1 MTLKTTPLFEAHE
14 QLGASFTDFNG
25 WNMPLKYSSEMAEHK
40 AVREAVGIF
49 DLSHMG
55 EVFIAGADAVKGL
68 NTALAGD
75 FSKMSV
81 GRAKY
86 TVMLTE
92 DGTILDDLIV
102 YRLGEDR
109 YLMVPNAGNA
119 QAVAEAV
126 VARTE
131 GMDVTIDDATADL
144 SLVGIQGPQAADVVA
159 ALGEDFAEAASSLK
173 NYRVTEVLV
182 NGNDWIVARTGYTG
196 EDGFEIITPNAD
208 INQLWEQIFSLDIG
222 VEITPCG
229 LASRDSLRLEAGMP
243 LYGNELSTKRTP
255 FDAGMGRIV
264 SFDKPED
271 FVGRTALE
279 PHREQTPKQVLVGL
293 TSDQRRAA
301 RSGSEIVV
309 DGQTVG
315 VITSGIPSPTLSKPV
330 ALGYIDAAHADID
343 TEVAVDVRGKALPFV
358 ITKPPFYSR

>member
-1 MTLKTTPLFEAHE
+1 MSLKTTPLFAAHE
-14 QLGASFTDFNG
+14 KLGATFTDFNG
-25 WNMPLKYSSEMAEHK
+25 WNMPLKYSSEMTEHK
-40 AVREAVGIF
+40 AVRQAVGIF

-55 EVFIAGADAVKGL
+55 EVFLSGPDAVKGL

-119 QAVAEAV
+119 PAVAEAV

-131 GMDVTIDDATADL
+131 GMDLTVDDATADL
-144 SLVGIQGPQAADVVA
+144 SLVGIQGPKAADVVA
-159 ALGEDFAEAASSLK
+159 ALGEDFAEAAASLT
-173 NYRVTEVLV
+173 NYRVTEILV

-208 INQLWEQIFSLDIG
+208 IAGLWEQIFSLDIG

-243 LYGNELSTKRTP
+243 LYGNELSTERTP
-255 FDAGMGRIV
+255 FEAGMSRIV
-264 SFDKPED
+264 SFEKPEN
-271 FVGRTALE
+271 FVGRAALE
-279 PHREQTPKQVLVGL
+279 PQREQTPQQVLIGL

-330 ALGYIDAAHADID
+330 ALGYIDAAHADVD
-343 TEVAVDVRGKALPFV
+343 TEVSVDIRGKALPFI

>member
-1 MTLKTTPLFEAHE
+1 MTLKTTPLFAAHE
-14 QLGASFTDFNG
+14 KLGATFTDFNG
-25 WNMPLKYSSEMAEHK
+25 WNMPLKYSSEMTEHK
-40 AVREAVGIF
+40 AVRQAVGIF

-55 EVFIAGADAVKGL
+55 EVFLSGPDAVKGL

-119 QAVAEAV
+119 PAVAEAV

-131 GMDVTIDDATADL
+131 GMDLTVDDATADL
-144 SLVGIQGPQAADVVA
+144 SLVGIQGPKAADVVA
-159 ALGEDFAEAASSLK
+159 ALGEDFAEAAASLT
-173 NYRVTEVLV
+173 NYRVTEILV

-208 INQLWEQIFSLDIG
+208 IAGLWEQIFSLDIG

-243 LYGNELSTKRTP
+243 LYGNELSTERTP
-255 FDAGMGRIV
+255 FEAGMGRIV
-264 SFDKPED
+264 SFEKPEN
-271 FVGRTALE
+271 FVGRAALE
-279 PHREQTPKQVLVGL
+279 PQREQTPQQVLIGL

-330 ALGYIDAAHADID
+330 ALGYIDAAHADVD
-343 TEVAVDVRGKALPFV
+343 TEVSVDIRGKALPFI

>member
-1 MTLKTTPLFEAHE
+1 MTLKTTPLFAAHE
-14 QLGASFTDFNG
+14 KLGATFTDFNG
-25 WNMPLKYSSEMAEHK
+25 WNMPLKYSSEMTEHK
-40 AVREAVGIF
+40 AVRQAVGIF

-55 EVFIAGADAVKGL
+55 EVFLSGPDAVKGL

-119 QAVAEAV
+119 PAVAEAV

-131 GMDVTIDDATADL
+131 GMDLTVDDATADL
-144 SLVGIQGPQAADVVA
+144 SLVGIQGPKAADVVA
-159 ALGEDFAEAASSLK
+159 ALGEDFAEAAASLT
-173 NYRVTEVLV
+173 NYRVTEILV

-208 INQLWEQIFSLDIG
+208 IAQLWEQIFSLDIG

-243 LYGNELSTKRTP
+243 LYGNELSTERTP
-255 FDAGMGRIV
+255 FEAGMGRIV
-264 SFDKPED
+264 SFEKPEN

-279 PHREQTPKQVLVGL
+279 ALREHTPQQVLIGL

-309 DGQTVG
+309 DGKTVG

-330 ALGYIDAAHADID
+330 ALGYIDAAHADVD
-343 TEVAVDVRGKALPFV
+343 TEVSVDIRGKALPFV

>member
-25 WNMPLKYSSEMAEHK
+25 WNMPLKYSSEMTEHK

-55 EVFIAGADAVKGL
+55 EVFISGSDAVKGL

-102 YRLGEDR
+102 YRLGEER
-109 YLMVPNAGNA
+109 YLLVPNAGNA
-119 QAVAEAV
+119 QAVSDAV

-131 GMDVTIDDATADL
+131 GMEVSIVDATADL
-144 SLVGIQGPQAADVVA
+144 SLVGIQGPKAAEVVA
-159 ALGEDFAEAASSLK
+159 ALGEDFAQAANSLT
-173 NYRVTEVLV
+173 NYRVTEILV

-196 EDGFEIITPNAD
+196 EDGFEIITPNTD
-208 INQLWEQIFSLDIG
+208 INQLWEQIFGLNIG
-222 VEITPCG
+222 VEITACG

-243 LYGNELSTKRTP
+243 LYGNELSTQRTP
-255 FDAGMGRIV
+255 FDAGLGRIV
-264 SFDKPED
+264 SFDKPEN

-279 PHREQTPKQVLVGL
+279 PLREQSPQRVLIGL

-309 DGQTVG
+309 DGNTVG

-330 ALGYIDAAHADID
+330 ALGYIDPAHADID
-343 TEVAVDVRGKALPFV
+343 TEVDVDVRGKALPFV

>member
-14 QLGASFTDFNG
+14 ALGASFTDFNG
-25 WNMPLKYSSEMAEHK
+25 WNMPLKYTSEMTEHH
-40 AVREAVGIF
+40 AVRESVGIF

-55 EVFIAGADAVKGL
+55 EIFISGPDAVTGL

-92 DGTILDDLIV
+92 NGTILDDLIV

-119 QAVAEAV
+119 QAVSEAV
-126 VARTE
+126 AVRTA
-131 GMDVTIDDATADL
+131 GMDLTLNDATADL
-144 SLVGIQGPQAADVVA
+144 SLVGIQGPKAADVVSG
-159 ALGEDFAEAASSLK
+159 LGADFADAASSLT
-173 NYRVTEVLV
+173 NYRVTEISVD
-182 NGNDWIVARTGYTG
+182 GSDWIVARTGYTG
-196 EDGFEIITPNAD
+196 EDGFEIITPN
-208 INQLWEQIFSLDIG
+208 NQISALWDQIFALDIG
-222 VEITPCG
+222 VDITACG

-243 LYGNELSTKRTP
+243 LYGNELSTERTP
-255 FDAGMGRIV
+255 FEAGMGRIV
-264 SFDKPED
+264 SFDKQEN
-271 FVGRTALE
+271 FVGRAALE
-279 PHREQTPKQVLVGL
+279 PQRDQTPEQVLVGL
-293 TSDQRRAA
+293 TSEQRRAA
-301 RSGSEIVV
+301 RSDSAIVV

-330 ALGYIDAAHADID
+330 ALGYINAEYATPD
-343 TEVAVDVRGKALPFV
+343 TAVAVDVRGKALPFV

>member
-1 MTLKTTPLFEAHE
+1 MTLKTTPLFAAHE
-14 QLGASFTDFNG
+14 KLGASFTDFNG
-25 WNMPLKYSSEMAEHK
+25 WNMPLKYSSEMTEHK
-40 AVREAVGIF
+40 AVRDAVGIF

-55 EVFIAGADAVKGL
+55 EVFISGPDAVKGL
-68 NTALAGD
+68 NTALAAD

-119 QAVAEAV
+119 PAVAEAV

-131 GMDVTIDDATADL
+131 GMELTVDDATADL
-144 SLVGIQGPQAADVVA
+144 SLVGIQGPKAADVVA
-159 ALGEDFAEAASSLK
+159 ALGEDFAEAAASLT
-173 NYRVTEVLV
+173 NYRVTEILV

-208 INQLWEQIFSLDIG
+208 IAGLWEQIFDLDIG

-243 LYGNELSTKRTP
+243 LYGNELSTQRTP
-255 FDAGMGRIV
+255 FEAGMGRIV
-264 SFDKPED
+264 SFEKPEN
-271 FVGRTALE
+271 FVGRAALE
-279 PHREQTPKQVLVGL
+279 PQREQTPQQVLIGL
-293 TSDQRRAA
+293 TSAQRRAA
-301 RSGSEIVV
+301 RSGSQILV
-309 DGQTVG
+309 DGEPVG

-330 ALGYIDAAHADID
+330 ALGYIDAAHADVD
-343 TEVAVDVRGKALPFV
+343 TEVNVDVRGKALPFV

>member
-1 MTLKTTPLFEAHE
+1 MTLKTTPLFAAHE
-14 QLGASFTDFNG
+14 KLGASFTDFNG
-25 WNMPLKYSSEMAEHK
+25 WNMPLKYSSEMTEHK
-40 AVREAVGIF
+40 AVRDAVGIF

-55 EVFIAGADAVKGL
+55 EVFISGPDAVKGL
-68 NTALAGD
+68 NTALAAD

-119 QAVAEAV
+119 PAVAEAV

-131 GMDVTIDDATADL
+131 GMELTVDDATADL
-144 SLVGIQGPQAADVVA
+144 SLVGIQGPKAADVVA
-159 ALGEDFAEAASSLK
+159 ALGEDFAEAAASLT
-173 NYRVTEVLV
+173 NYRVTEILV

-208 INQLWEQIFSLDIG
+208 IAGLWEQIFGLDIG

-243 LYGNELSTKRTP
+243 LYGNELSTQRTP
-255 FDAGMGRIV
+255 FEAGMGRIV
-264 SFDKPED
+264 SFEKPEN
-271 FVGRTALE
+271 FVGRAALE
-279 PHREQTPKQVLVGL
+279 PQREQTPQQVLIGL

-301 RSGSEIVV
+301 RNGSEIVV

-330 ALGYIDAAHADID
+330 ALGYIDAAHADVD
-343 TEVAVDVRGKALPFV
+343 TEVNVDVRGKALPFV

>member
-1 MTLKTTPLFEAHE
+1 MTLKTTPLFDAH
-14 QLGASFTDFNG
+14 QKLGASFTDFNG
-25 WNMPLKYSSEMAEHK
+25 WNMPLKYTSEMTEHK
-40 AVREAVGIF
+40 AVRESVGIF

-55 EVFIAGADAVKGL
+55 EIFLTGPDAVTGL

-75 FSKMSV
+75 FSKMTV

-119 QAVAEAV
+119 EAV
-126 VARTE
+126 SKAVSTRTD
-131 GMDVTIDDATADL
+131 GMDLQVTDATADL
-144 SLVGIQGPQAADVVA
+144 SLVGIQGPKAAEVVA
-159 ALGEDFAEAASSLK
+159 ALGDDFAEAAGSLK
-173 NYRVTEVLV
+173 NYRVTEINV
-182 NGNDWIVARTGYTG
+182 NGSDWIVARTGYTG
-196 EDGFEIITPNAD
+196 EDGFEIITPNND
-208 INQLWEQIFSLDIG
+208 ISQLWEQIFGLNID

-243 LYGNELSTKRTP
+243 LYGNELSTQRTP
-255 FDAGMGRIV
+255 FEAGMGRIV
-264 SFDKPED
+264 SFDKPEN
-271 FVGRTALE
+271 FVGRSALE
-279 PHREQTPKQVLVGL
+279 PLRDQTPDQVLVGL

-301 RSGSEIVV
+301 RSGADITL

-315 VITSGIPSPTLSKPV
+315 TVTSGIPSPTLGKPV
-330 ALGYIDAAHADID
+330 ALGYINAAHADPG
-343 TEVAVDVRGKALPFV
+343 TEVEVDVRGKGLPFT
-358 ITKPPFYSR
+358 IIKPPFYTR

>member
-1 MTLKTTPLFEAHE
+1 MTLKTTPLFDAHDA
-14 QLGASFTDFNG
+14 LGASFTDFNG
-25 WNMPLKYSSEMAEHK
+25 WNMPLKYTSEMTEHK

-55 EVFIAGADAVKGL
+55 EIFITGPDAVTGL

-75 FSKMSV
+75 FSKMTV

-119 QAVAEAV
+119 DTVFKAVSE
-126 VARTE
+126 RTA
-131 GMDVTIDDATADL
+131 GMDLSVDDATADL
-144 SLVGIQGPQAADVVA
+144 SLLGVQGPRAAEVVA
-159 ALGEDFAEAASSLK
+159 ALGPEFADAATNLK
-173 NYRVTEVLV
+173 NYRVTEITVD
-182 NGNDWIVARTGYTG
+182 GSDWIVARTGYTG
-196 EDGFEIITPNAD
+196 EDGFEIITPNHQ
-208 INQLWEQIFSLDIG
+208 IVGLWEQLFALDVG
-222 VEITPCG
+222 VDITACG

-243 LYGNELSTKRTP
+243 LYGNELSTQRTP
-255 FDAGMGRIV
+255 FEAGMGRIV
-264 SFDKPED
+264 SFDKPEN
-271 FVGRTALE
+271 FVGRSALE
-279 PHREQTPKQVLVGL
+279 PLRDTTPEQVLVGL

-301 RSGSEIVV
+301 RSGADITI

-315 VITSGIPSPTLSKPV
+315 TVTSGIPSPTLSKPV
-330 ALGYIDAAHADID
+330 ALGYINAEHASPD
-343 TEVAVDVRGKALPFV
+343 TAVQIDVRGKALPFTV
-358 ITKPPFYSR
+358 TKPPFYTR

>member
-1 MTLKTTPLFEAHE
+1 MTLKTTPLFEAHDD
-14 QLGASFTDFNG
+14 LGASFTDFNG
-25 WNMPLKYSSEMAEHK
+25 WNMPLKYTSEMTEHK

-55 EVFIAGADAVKGL
+55 EVFLTGPDAVTGL

-75 FSKMSV
+75 FSKMTV

-86 TVMLTE
+86 TVILTP

-119 QAVAEAV
+119 QTVYDAVAE
-126 VARTE
+126 RTAD
-131 GMDVTIDDATADL
+131 MDVTVENATDQL
-144 SLVGIQGPQAADVVA
+144 SLLGIQGPKAAQVVSG
-159 ALGEDFAEAASSLK
+159 LGEAFAEAADSLK
-173 NYRVTEVLV
+173 NYRVTEISVD
-182 NGNDWIVARTGYTG
+182 GSDWIVARTGYTG
-196 EDGFEIITPNAD
+196 EDGFEIITPNEQVRGLWD
-208 INQLWEQIFSLDIG
+208 QLFGLDIE
-222 VEITPCG
+222 VDITPCG

-243 LYGNELSTKRTP
+243 LYGNELSTERTP
-255 FDAGMGRIV
+255 FEAGMGRIV
-264 SFDKPED
+264 SFATPEN
-271 FVGRTALE
+271 FVGRDALE
-279 PHREQTPKQVLVGL
+279 PLREQTPEQTLIGL

-301 RSGSEIVV
+301 RSDAEITL

-315 VITSGIPSPTLSKPV
+315 TVTSGIPSPTLSKPV
-330 ALGYIDAAHADID
+330 ALGYINAEHAEPG
-343 TEVAVDVRGKALPFV
+343 TEVAVDVRGKALPFT

>member
-1 MTLKTTPLFEAHE
+1 MTLKTTPLFAAHE
-14 QLGASFTDFNG
+14 KLGASFTDFNG
-25 WNMPLKYSSEMAEHK
+25 WNMPLKYSSEMTEHK
-40 AVREAVGIF
+40 AVRDAVGIF

-55 EVFIAGADAVKGL
+55 EVFISGPDAVKGL
-68 NTALAGD
+68 NTALAAD

-119 QAVAEAV
+119 PAVAEAV

-131 GMDVTIDDATADL
+131 GMELTVDDATADL
-144 SLVGIQGPQAADVVA
+144 SLVGIQGPKAADVVA
-159 ALGEDFAEAASSLK
+159 ALGEDFAEAAASLT
-173 NYRVTEVLV
+173 NYRVTEILV

-208 INQLWEQIFSLDIG
+208 IAGLWEQIFDLDIG

-243 LYGNELSTKRTP
+243 LYGNELSTQRTP
-255 FDAGMGRIV
+255 FEAGMGRIV
-264 SFDKPED
+264 SFEKPEN
-271 FVGRTALE
+271 FVGRAALE
-279 PHREQTPKQVLVGL
+279 PQREQTPQQVLIGL

-301 RSGSEIVV
+301 RNGSEIVV

-330 ALGYIDAAHADID
+330 ALGYIDAAHADVD
-343 TEVAVDVRGKALPFV
+343 TEVNVDVRGKALPFV

>member
-14 QLGASFTDFNG
+14 AAGASFTDFNG
-25 WNMPLKYSSEMAEHK
+25 WNMPLKYSSEMTEHK
-40 AVREAVGIF
+40 AVRQAVGIF

-55 EVFIAGADAVKGL
+55 EIFVTGAEAVKGL

-75 FSKMSV
+75 FSKMSI

-119 QAVAEAV
+119 QAVSQAV
-126 VARTE
+126 IARTQ
-131 GMDVTIDDATADL
+131 GMDLTIDDATADL
-144 SLVGIQGPQAADVVA
+144 ALVGIQGPKAAEVVA
-159 ALGEDFAEAASSLK
+159 ALGEDFAAAASSLM

-208 INQLWEQIFSLDIG
+208 ISALWEQIFGLDIG
-222 VEITPCG
+222 VDITPCG

-243 LYGNELSTKRTP
+243 LYGNELSTQRTP
-255 FDAGMGRIV
+255 FEAGMGRIV
-264 SFDKPED
+264 SFDKDEN
-271 FVGRTALE
+271 FVGRDALE
-279 PHREQTPKQVLVGL
+279 PLRDTTPDQVLVGL
-293 TSDQRRAA
+293 TSDQRRAG
-301 RSGSEIVV
+301 RSGSEIQV

-330 ALGYIDAAHADID
+330 ALGYIDAAHAAEGTPVDI
-343 TEVAVDVRGKALPFV
+343 DVRGKALPFV